1 MDDPSQKTNRPFYG
15 LPVPDFVDENGQ
27 FVDADFRCDR
37 CGVKV
42 NVQFHPA
49 MLSDMPKVYRWL
61 DENAP
66 CACKWDKPD

>member
-1 MDDPSQKTNRPFYG
+1 MNEASDSQNRPFYG
-15 LPVPDFVDENGQ
+15 GDVPAFVDENGQ

-37 CGVKV
+37 CGEMV

-49 MLSDMPKVYRWL
+49 LLTDMAKVHAWL

-66 CACKWDKPD
+66 CACNRNQ